1 MAFLGRS
8 QRARKNK
15 KEIGDENMI
24 KEKLSLVPNKP
35 GCYLMK
41 NEDGVIIYVGKAK
54 KLKNRLSSYFRGTHT
69 GKTARLVS
77 EIRDFE
83 YVVVGS
89 EKESLV
95 LELNL
100 IKKYDPKYNIL
111 LRDDKRY
118 PYIELT
124 NEDVPRLV
132 IVRNVNRRKKNQTR
146 IFGPYPNVT
155 AARNTVNLLNRIYPL
170 RKCRTYQKKPC
181 LYYHIGQCL
190 GYCTNQVPKEQL
202 KELEEEILKFLRG
215 DASSVLKKIE
225 TDMLEASQSLNFERA
240 KELKELRDYIQ
251 ITLQKQKVEI
261 NDITSRDVFGY
272 YVDKG
277 YLSMQ
282 VFFIRGGKILE
293 RHSAIFPLVDEVE
306 NEVSRYIATF
316 YEKDILPPKEIMMPE
331 IPGISELESYLEIPI
346 HVPIRGV
353 KKKLV
358 DMACKNAEIAL
369 NEKFEL
375 IKRDEDRTIGANEKL
390 KEVLHLKK
398 LDRIELFDN
407 SNLFGSYNV
416 SGMVVFKNGKPSKND
431 YRKFK
436 ISVDKNDDYGTMR
449 EAIYRRY
456 FRVLKDGLER
466 PDLIIVDGGVGQIHV
481 AREVLESLG
490 MQIPVVGL
498 KKDNHHATSKLLAFD
513 PLIEIDIDKRSNLFY
528 YLERMQDEVHN
539 FTIHYHQ
546 QLRSKGA
553 LESILDHVEGIGEK
567 RKKQLLKKYHSTSKL
582 KTLSVSELEEI
593 LPHQVAQNL
602 YDFLKEMDEEK

>member
-1 MAFLGRS
+1 ML
-8 QRARKNK
+8 
-15 KEIGDENMI
+15 

-41 NEDGVIIYVGKAK
+41 NENGTIIYVGKAK

-124 NEDVPRLV
+124 NEPVPRLS
-132 IVRNVNRRKKNQTR
+132 IVRNVNRKRKNQTR

-190 GYCTNQVPKEQL
+190 GYCTNQVSKERI
-202 KELEEEILKFLRG
+202 KDLEEEILKFLRG
-215 DASSVLKKIE
+215 DASFVIQKLE
-225 TDMLEASQSLNFERA
+225 TDMYEASKNLNFERA
-240 KELKELRDYIQ
+240 KELKELLDYVQ

-261 NDITSRDVFGY
+261 NDITARDVFGY

-316 YEKDILPPKEIMMPE
+316 YEKDVLLPKEIMMKE
-331 IPGISELESYLEIPI
+331 ISGIEELSSYLEVPI
-346 HVPIRGV
+346 HVPLRGV

-375 IKRDEDRTIGANEKL
+375 IQRDEERTIGANDEL
-390 KEVLHLKK
+390 KDILHLEQ
-398 LDRIELFDN
+398 LNRIELFDN

-456 FRVLKDGLER
+456 FRVLKDNLER
-466 PDLIIVDGGVGQIHV
+466 PDLIIVDGGTGQINV

-513 PLIEIDIDKRSNLFY
+513 PLQEIDIDKRSNLFY

-553 LESILDHVEGIGEK
+553 LESVLDHVEGIGEK
-567 RKKQLLKKYHSTSKL
+567 RRKLLLKKYHSTSKL
-582 KTLSVSELEEI
+582 KTVSVKELEEI

-602 YDFLKEMDEEK
+602 YDFLQEMD

>member
-1 MAFLGRS
+1 ML
-8 QRARKNK
+8 
-15 KEIGDENMI
+15 

-41 NEDGVIIYVGKAK
+41 NENGTIIYVGKAK

-124 NEDVPRLV
+124 NESVPRLS
-132 IVRNVNRRKKNQTR
+132 IVRNVNRKRKNQTR

-190 GYCTNQVPKEQL
+190 GYCTNQVSKERI
-202 KELEEEILKFLRG
+202 KDLEEEILKFLRG
-215 DASSVLKKIE
+215 DASFVIQKLE
-225 TDMLEASQSLNFERA
+225 TDMYEASKNLNFERA
-240 KELKELRDYIQ
+240 KELKELLDYVQ

-261 NDITSRDVFGY
+261 NDTTARDVFGY

-316 YEKDILPPKEIMMPE
+316 YEKDVLLPKEIMMKE
-331 IPGISELESYLEIPI
+331 ISGIEELSSYLEVPI
-346 HVPIRGV
+346 HIPLRGV

-375 IKRDEDRTIGANEKL
+375 IQRDEERTIGANDEL
-390 KEVLHLKK
+390 KDILHLEQ
-398 LDRIELFDN
+398 LNRIELFDN

-456 FRVLKDGLER
+456 FRVLKDNLER
-466 PDLIIVDGGVGQIHV
+466 PDLIIVDGGTGQINV

-513 PLIEIDIDKRSNLFY
+513 PLQEIDIDKRSNLFY

-553 LESILDHVEGIGEK
+553 LESVLDHVEGIGEK
-567 RKKQLLKKYHSTSKL
+567 RRKQLLKKYHSTSKL
-582 KTLSVSELEEI
+582 KTVSVKELEEI

-602 YDFLKEMDEEK
+602 YDFLQEMD

>member
-1 MAFLGRS
+1 ML
-8 QRARKNK
+8 
-15 KEIGDENMI
+15 

-41 NEDGVIIYVGKAK
+41 NEDGNIIYVGKAK

-83 YVVVGS
+83 YIIVGS

-100 IKKYDPKYNIL
+100 IKKYNPKYNIL

-124 NEDVPRLV
+124 NEAVPRLT
-132 IVRNVNRRKKNQTR
+132 IVRNVNRKKKNQTR

-170 RKCRTYQKKPC
+170 RKCRTYEKKPC

-190 GYCTNQVPKEQL
+190 GYCTNQVPKEKL
-202 KELEEEILKFLRG
+202 KQLEEDILKFLRG
-215 DASSVLKKIE
+215 DASSLLKV
-225 TDMLEASQSLNFERA
+225 LEAKMYEASTSLNFEKA
-240 KELKELRDYIQ
+240 KEYKELYDYVT
-251 ITLQKQKVEI
+251 ITIQKQKVEI

-293 RHSAIFPLVDEVE
+293 RHSEIFPLIDEVE
-306 NEVSRYIATF
+306 NEVTRYIATF
-316 YEKDILPPKEIMMPE
+316 YEKDILPPKEIMVPN
-331 IPGISELESYLEIPI
+331 ISGMDELASYLNIPI
-346 HVPIRGV
+346 HIPIRGT

-358 DMACKNAEIAL
+358 DMACKNAENAL
-369 NEKFEL
+369 HEKFEL
-375 IKRDEDRTIGANEKL
+375 IKKDEDRTIGANESL
-390 KEVLHLKK
+390 REILHLKK
-398 LDRIELFDN
+398 LHRIELFDN

-416 SGMVVFKNGKPSKND
+416 SGMVVFKDGKPSKND

-436 ISVDKNDDYGTMR
+436 ITMDKNDDYGTMR

-456 FRVLKDGLER
+456 FRVLKDNLER

-481 AREVLESLG
+481 AREVLQSLS
-490 MQIPVVGL
+490 MEIPVVGL
-498 KKDNHHATSKLLAFD
+498 KKDNHHATSKLLAFF
-513 PLIEIDIDKRSNLFY
+513 PLQEIEIDKRSNLFY

-539 FTIHYHQ
+539 FTIHYHK

-567 RKKQLLKKYHSTSKL
+567 RKKQLLKKYHSTTKL
-582 KTLSVSELEEI
+582 KTLSISELEEV

-602 YDFLKEMDEEK
+602 YYFLQEMDEKK